1 METDQEK
8 RQYGKLLID
17 NVPAE
22 LLEDMIWALQ
32 QFAAP
37 GMNAK

>member
-1 METDQEK
+1 MESDQER

-17 NVPAE
+17 NVPE
-22 LLEDMIWALQ
+22 EMLEDMIWALQ

-37 GMNAK
+37 GMNSK